1 MFASLSAVRP
11 LVVLTLAGSAS
22 FTFAQ
27 STQSCLPFVKP
38 EPALNFTAIANN
50 PVVND
55 IVRWDPDGPFGAI
68 PERILLAGGLTP
80 PTNTTFNEM
89 ITAYDP
95 VAGTWTAVG
104 GGFRPGNGSA
114 TAAAVMPNGDVIVA
128 GQFGQIGG
136 VPGGGPLVNASS
148 IARWDG
154 TQWNAMGSGIQLTQ
168 GFGVFDMAVTP
179 SGELIIVG
187 AQQGAGGVA
196 SRYVTKWTGTQWVA
210 MNNGLNIDTSL
221 SLARTVAVNANGE
234 VFMGGRL
241 AGMGDI
247 VRWDGT
253 QWLPMGAGLS
263 DAFQIIFDPIDQ
275 RPIVATT
282 AIIGAAPAQ
291 QSVVAKWNGSA
302 WQALGAP
309 LTNISVNDITV
320 ADGSRIIIGSTS
332 SLRELDRVTG
342 TWTQIPNAPSTNYQK
357 LLGLP
362 NGDIIAASAQG
373 PQRLYR
379 IGPPADC
386 PLVASTLD
394 STAANTAD
402 WDLTNRTGT
411 YVQDVDNTTA
421 GRIQPTEEAV
431 TRIVNMEPIYYTAA
445 GTWTGDRTGAYGGYI
460 RVETTG
466 LQTPC
471 VNPGEGPAHYDVR
484 LVGQVGPNTTRTLV
498 RRTADFAT
506 LRSRRVINVPLT
518 ADGWRVDSTSGATVT
533 EQEFYDTLKNVRS
546 LQFSVNA
553 PGPLCESVNFAIDD
567 IAIYKQLPIT
577 SFNWNQSDYQWRWT
591 GDGDT
596 TGISVES
603 ESAGGGSLELRE
615 SATGPWRNYVAP
627 QTMLDGLRNRYG
639 GMIAYKLRTT
649 STVDNISLPVLR
661 IEARDVGTLL
671 FFDPNPPATTFT
683 PYFVPFTAT
692 ELDASLRG
700 WLVEN
705 NTAPLS
711 EQFFRRV
718 LDNATA
724 LKIRGEYSQINDTT
738 WLDDVAISTTF
749 SNPGCDSIDFNNNT
763 VFPEDQD
770 VIDFFVVLSGGECSP
785 GNTCNDIDFNNNQV
799 FPEDQDVIDFFNVL
813 AGAECV

>member
-1 MFASLSAVRP
+1 MSGLIMLRSVVSLV
-11 LVVLTLAGSAS
+11 TLAGCS
-22 FTFAQ
+22 FAALAQ
-27 STQSCLPFVKP
+27 AAQTCQPFVKP
-38 EPALNFTAIANN
+38 DPNMNFTAIANN

-128 GQFGQIGG
+128 GEFNQIGG

-154 TQWNAMGSGIQLTQ
+154 TQWNALGSGIQANQ
-168 GFGVFDMAVTP
+168 GFGAFDMAVTP
-179 SGELIIVG
+179 TGELVVVG
-187 AQQGAGGVA
+187 AQLGAGGVA

-234 VFMGGRL
+234 VFMGGLL
-241 AGMGDI
+241 AGMGNI

-253 QWLPMGAGLS
+253 QWLSMGAGLQ
-263 DAFQIIFDPIDQ
+263 DTFQIIIDPADQ
-275 RPIVATT
+275 RPI
-282 AIIGAAPAQ
+282 AITNGITGVPQAQ
-291 QSVVAKWNGSA
+291 QSRVAKWNGSA
-302 WQALGAP
+302 WQSLGTP
-309 LTNISVNDITV
+309 LGNAADATV
-320 ADGSRIIIGSTS
+320 TGGSRIVVASGA
-332 SLRELDRVTG
+332 SLLELDRVTG
-342 TWTQIPNAPSTNYQK
+342 TWVPITNAPLQFYTRVM
-357 LLGLP
+357 GLP
-362 NGDIIAASAQG
+362 NGDIIAGSAQG

-421 GRIQPTEEAV
+421 GRIQPTQEAV

-445 GTWTGDRTGAYGGYI
+445 GTWMGDRTGAYGGYI

-471 VNPGEGPAHYDVR
+471 VNPGESPAHYDVR

-518 ADGWRVDSTSGATVT
+518 ADGWRVDSTSGATVS

-567 IAIYKQLPIT
+567 IAIYKQQPIT
-577 SFNWNQSDYQWRWT
+577 SFNWNQGDYQWRWT

-596 TGISVES
+596 TGVSVVS

-627 QTMLDGLRNRYG
+627 QTMLDGLRNRFG
-639 GMIAYKLRTT
+639 GMIAYKLRST

-724 LKIRGEYSQINDTT
+724 IRIRGEYSQINDTT

-770 VIDFFVVLSGGECSP
+770 VIDFFNVLAGQECP
-785 GNTCNDIDFNNNQV
+785 TCNDIDFNNNTV
-799 FPEDQDVIDFFNVL
+799 FPEDADVIDFFNVL
-813 AGAECV
+813 AGGECV